1 MAETSN
7 TAAITALEMPTM
19 RSRLLVTKLDF
30 PAVGDGEQFWKSQ
43 WSNFGGTL

>member
-19 RSRLLVTKLDF
+19 RSRLLVTKLGF
-30 PAVGDGEQFWKSQ
+30 PGDGEQFWKSQ
-43 WSNFGGTL
+43 WSDFGGTL